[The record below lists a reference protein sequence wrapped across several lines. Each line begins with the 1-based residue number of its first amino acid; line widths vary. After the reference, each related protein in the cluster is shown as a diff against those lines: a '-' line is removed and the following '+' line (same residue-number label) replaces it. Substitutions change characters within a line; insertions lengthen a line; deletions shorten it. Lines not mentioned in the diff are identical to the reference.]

1 MVAGIYQHGKLLLLV
16 AGIYISLLTHRLEV
30 TCAFFNI
37 SRLNKSCQ
45 YFKMVDKKNNVTF
58 HISEQLRVFSPCKK
72 KFHHMKR
79 KNLLNFGLGIPD
91 TSVLH
96 KEEWRENSVKKS
108 DITNDVCLHTI
119 LLLLF
124 FSFLININLMEKIFT
139 NWQLHYISLTKYN
152 FLISQ

>member
-1 MVAGIYQHGKLLLLV
+1 MDWKLQTGIYQHGKLLLLV
-16 AGIYISLLTHRLEV
+16 AGIYISLLTHRWEV

-37 SRLNKSCQ
+37 SRLNKFCQ

-108 DITNDVCLHTI
+108 DITNWRMLAYNIIIIIFQFFNQHQPNGKNIYKLTI
-119 LLLLF
+119 TLYKL
-124 FSFLININLMEKIFT
+124 N
-139 NWQLHYISLTKYN
+139 
-152 FLISQ
+152 